1 MTLLNGVFDV
11 YIDLNITL
19 AVTAIV
25 WLTAKLFLARTGKRL
40 AFSLQ
45 LGLLNGLFAIIV
57 LSPAIVAGYHY
68 MLAAEVLPARL
79 PVNLADYAVAQYL
92 RGGIGIPAEDFQSLL
107 GVRSRMSESIV
118 AMEPGFGKGVALLLI
133 AGFTCFGLR
142 LAVSFARLHRM
153 LSGCHLWRRNGRL
166 KLLLSDRALV
176 PFSARG
182 LHYHYVV
189 IPSDL
194 LAEPDDLG
202 LVLRHEFQHLRRGD
216 VTWEVALECL
226 RPLLFWNPFYYV
238 WKSEVERLRELACDQ
253 KVAEDARVDLRSYC
267 LCLLRA
273 AQAGLKK
280 RQELMRHDRSG
291 SVASVALLEVNDRL
305 LRRSPAQKLRRR
317 VEALMEP
324 NRLHPHWG
332 IVGLAVLPMVA
343 VIFLAALSIQK
354 PADWS
359 QDRLMLSAIVN
370 LERLQVINTFG
381 QRPLR

>member
-1 MTLLNGVFDV
+1 MTLLNGMFDV

-19 AVTAIV
+19 AVTALV
-25 WLTAKLFLARTGKRL
+25 WLAAKLVLARIGKRL
-40 AFSLQ
+40 AFTLQ

-57 LSPAIVAGYHY
+57 LSPAIVAAYHS

-107 GVRSRMSESIV
+107 GLRSHMSESIL
-118 AMEPGFGKGVALLLI
+118 AMEPGFGKGVALFLI
-133 AGFTCFGLR
+133 AGFTYFALR

-182 LHYHYVV
+182 LRHHYVV

-226 RPLLFWNPFYYV
+226 RPFLFWNPFYYV

-280 RQELMRHDRSG
+280 RQELMTHDRSG

-343 VIFLAALSIQK
+343 VIFLTALSIQK

-359 QDRLMLSAIVN
+359 QDRLMLAAIVN
-370 LERLQVINTFG
+370 LERLQVINSFG
-381 QRPLR
+381 QRP